1 MIFLFFIVTWSGVT
15 KVTLSMQLASSR
27 KVDFLKTVNGK
38 VMITKG
44 TQMILLR
51 CKSAI

>member
-38 VMITKG
+38 VMINKG
-44 TQMILLR
+44 HSDDITEM
-51 CKSAI
+51 KSAI